1 MLLYFSFLHQ
11 LSMSFYCLLYPMR
24 LDADVALCGACGT
37 VLQEPLNKG
46 DVIAIVFVYLCCVPF
61 AEAVSADALIAK
73 VVADNGKLFL
83 YGALCDGED
92 SLIALDGVSQTVV
105 FYVLS
110 NHKGDSENS
119 ALACFLLHD
128 FKPVSVAVSHNVAEP
143 EPENIADSQTKVAFQ
158 HKRGGDA
165 LIGAAAAE
173 AFLHSLYYFFVLLS
187 GERLCSLVHHVLQ

>member
-1 MLLYFSFLHQ
+1 
-11 LSMSFYCLLYPMR
+11 MSFDCFFYPLR
-24 LDADVALCGACGT
+24 LNTDVALRGRCGT

-46 DVIAIVFVYLCCVPF
+46 NVIAVVLVNLCCVPL
-61 AEAVSADALIAK
+61 AEAVSADAFIAK
-73 VVADNGKLFL
+73 VVADNGKLLL
-83 YGALCDGED
+83 YGAFRDGED
-92 SLIALDGVSQTVV
+92 TLIALDGVSQTVV

-128 FKPVSVAVSHNVAEP
+128 FKPVSVTVSYNVAEP
-143 EPENIADSQTKVAFQ
+143 ESENIADTQTKVAFQ
-158 HKRGGDA
+158 YKRGGDA

-173 AFLHSLYYFFVLLS
+173 AFLHSLYYFSVLLS

>member
-1 MLLYFSFLHQ
+1 
-11 LSMSFYCLLYPMR
+11 MSFNCPFYPLR
-24 LDADVALCGACGT
+24 FDADVPLCNGCGT

-46 DVIAIVFVYLCCVPF
+46 DVIAIVLIDFCCVPL
-61 AEAVSADALIAK
+61 AEAVGADTLISK
-73 VVADNGKLFL
+73 VVADNGELLL
-83 YGALCDGED
+83 YCPLCDGED
-92 SLIALDGVSQTVV
+92 MLIALDGVSQTVV

-143 EPENIADSQTKVAFQ
+143 EPENIADAQTKVAFQ

-173 AFLHSLYYFFVLLS
+173 AFLNSLYYFFVLLS
-187 GERLCSLVHHVLQ
+187 GERLCSLVHHDLQ